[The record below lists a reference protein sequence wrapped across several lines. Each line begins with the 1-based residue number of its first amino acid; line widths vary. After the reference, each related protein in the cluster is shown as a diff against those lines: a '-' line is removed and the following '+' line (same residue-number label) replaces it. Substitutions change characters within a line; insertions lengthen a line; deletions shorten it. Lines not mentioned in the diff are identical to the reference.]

1 MAESVEVEYP
11 YMDTMI
17 GDKMSVT
24 ESEELR
30 CSALSGVK
38 SIEEELNS
46 SIKIPEL
53 TEVYKRMSMLLI
65 DDEES
70 KS

>member
-1 MAESVEVEYP
+1 MEYP

-30 CSALSGVK
+30 CSAQSGVK
-38 SIEEELNS
+38 SIEEELNT

-53 TEVYKRMSMLLI
+53 TEIYKRMSMLLI
-65 DDEES
+65 D
-70 KS
+70 

>member
-1 MAESVEVEYP
+1 M
-11 YMDTMI
+11 
-17 GDKMSVT
+17 T

-65 DDEES
+65 DEEES